1 MGTLWQVLNDY
12 ATNLKS
18 VQHVARMWNA
28 GPGDYSVMQPRLA
41 AALTEIA
48 TQRDILRPA
57 IASSLMSEVQRT
69 TLDGLVFDAYAET
82 ASIVSNPNGEESFG
96 LMKVLGVTAPQVETS
111 VALAERLGKSLLRLV
126 YFLAGATITV
136 IAYVKVSPLLFDPA
150 GTHAAAQTWNDV
162 QSECSAMRARC
173 VSGDVECLTA
183 ADVFC
188 GQLRKM
194 ALSDLPGSD
203 SCGVLDTPYGT
214 LVGLVLGIGFGW
226 AGMRKVMGL

>member
-1 MGTLWQVLNDY
+1 MGTLWQVLDDY

-18 VQHVARMWNA
+18 VQHVARMWHA

-57 IASSLMSEVQRT
+57 IASSLMTEDQRT
-69 TLDGLVFDAYAET
+69 ALDKMVFDAYAES
-82 ASIVSNPNGEESFG
+82 ASIVANPTDETPFG
-96 LMKVLGVTAPQVETS
+96 GMKVLGVTAPEAET
-111 VALAERLGKSLLRLV
+111 AIKLAERLGKSLLKLC

-162 QSECSAMRARC
+162 QSECASMRGRC
-173 VSGDVECLTA
+173 AAGDNECLRA

-194 ALSDLPGSD
+194 ALSDLPGSGD
-203 SCGVLDTPYGT
+203 CGVLDTPYGT
-214 LVGLVLGIGFGW
+214 LVGLVLGVGFGW